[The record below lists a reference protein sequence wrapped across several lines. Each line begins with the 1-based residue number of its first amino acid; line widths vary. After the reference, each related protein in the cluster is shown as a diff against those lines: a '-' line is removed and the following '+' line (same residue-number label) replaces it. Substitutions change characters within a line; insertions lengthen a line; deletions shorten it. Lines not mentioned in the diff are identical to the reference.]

1 MTELEKLLNAI
12 KEIIDREKTL
22 QEAKR
27 ARGENFNIFNVM
39 GVSTSE
45 VKLHSAF
52 IAELLNPYGN
62 HGLGE
67 KFLKI
72 FIDEISNKSVGDDS
86 KRGFIFDTLSIKN
99 VIVEKDIGP
108 IKGDHGGRIDICIED
123 NNGCYVIIENKIYAG
138 DQDNQMKRYWNYA
151 QEKCKSDKNRYRLVY
166 LTLDGH
172 EPSEGSLCGLKSD
185 DYICLSYKYDIISW
199 LNQCVGLSV
208 RHPLVRETIIQYIET
223 LKQLTYSD
231 MNDMD
236 NQNDVL
242 EIMSKKEYLDTLFV
256 IANNLNGV
264 ICNIINKTLR
274 PQLMSLAKT
283 KGLELSFVE
292 NNGWMTDSYA
302 GWSFCHPEWKNFYI
316 QMEFEKR
323 GLSNLIIGFHKKDN
337 KKREDIKCWDE
348 LWGRVTSK
356 DKINQNW
363 IWRDFYPSNWN
374 TPDSLKDIIDGKM
387 IERISEEIGKLIE
400 CTQGLDV

>member
-86 KRGFIFDTLSIKN
+86 NRGFFFDTLSIKN

-138 DQDNQMKRYWNYA
+138 DQENQMKRYWNYA

-236 NQNDVL
+236 NQKDVL

-264 ICNIINKTLR
+264 ICNIINKTLH

-356 DKINQNW
+356 DKSNQNW

-374 TPDSLKDIIDGKM
+374 TPNSLREIIDGKM
-387 IERISEEIGKLIE
+387 VDRISDEIDKLIA

>member
-12 KEIIDREKTL
+12 KEIVDREKTL

-27 ARGENFNIFNVM
+27 TRGENFNIFNVL

-52 IAELLNPYGN
+52 IAELLNPNGN

-72 FIDEISNKSVGDDS
+72 FIDEISNKSIGDNSNRD
-86 KRGFIFDTLSIKN
+86 FNFDTLSIKD

-108 IKGDHGGRIDICIED
+108 IKEEHGGRIDICLED
-123 NNGCYVIIENKIYAG
+123 KNGCYVIIENKIYAG

-151 QEKCKSDKNRYRLVY
+151 QKMCKGDITRYRLVY

-172 EPSEGSLCGLKSD
+172 DPTEGSLCGLKSK
-185 DYICLSYKYDIISW
+185 DYICLSYKNDIISW
-199 LNQCVGLSV
+199 LNRCVELSV
-208 RHPLVRETIIQYIET
+208 RHPLIRETIIQYIET

-231 MNDMD
+231 MGNS
-236 NQNDVL
+236 NNIL

-264 ICNIINKTLR
+264 ICNIINKALH
-274 PQLMSLAKT
+274 PQLMSLAKE
-283 KGLELSFVE
+283 KGLELNFTE
-292 NNGWMTDSYA
+292 NKGWMTDSYA
-302 GWSFCHPEWKNFYI
+302 GWSFCHPDWTNFYI
-316 QMEFEKR
+316 AMEFESR
-323 GLSNLIIGFHKKDN
+323 GLGGLIIGFHKKDN
-337 KKREDIKCWDE
+337 KRREDIKCWDE
-348 LWGRVTSK
+348 LWKRTTTKQKS
-356 DKINQNW
+356 NQNW
-363 IWRDFYPSNWN
+363 IWRDFNPSNWN
-374 TPDSLKDIIDGKM
+374 NPDSLRDIIDGKM
-387 IERISEEIGKLIE
+387 ADRISYEIDKLIE